1 MSKRIVCMC
10 ARDVNQKKKERHFFF
25 YFDRWFCYSLR
36 NYSIKTNFIF
46 LFPIRFGIFYFV
58 KFLSTKLWKIFHYF
72 PNELLNFVSRFSFYN
87 KSFDSFNREKTCGM
101 RDRLF
106 IHIYYLSRGGR
117 GRDIK
122 VVGWILAIVG
132 MIGRFR
138 QRLIDQ
144 TIRDDSAFAFT
155 FHKIVPDRSI
165 TFEEARA
172 ALRNRTSTRERE
184 RGFALLSA
192 SHHRS
197 CLLQSRDCIDWN
209 EHVGTR
215 CSESGPRVTLRRNN
229 DRESIVNNRD

>member
-1 MSKRIVCMC
+1 M
-10 ARDVNQKKKERHFFF
+10 
-25 YFDRWFCYSLR
+25 
-36 NYSIKTNFIF
+36 
-46 LFPIRFGIFYFV
+46 
-58 KFLSTKLWKIFHYF
+58 
-72 PNELLNFVSRFSFYN
+72 
-87 KSFDSFNREKTCGM
+87 
-101 RDRLF
+101 
-106 IHIYYLSRGGR
+106 
-117 GRDIK
+117 
-122 VVGWILAIVG
+122 VGWILAIVG

-197 CLLQSRDCIDWN
+197 CLLQSRDCGMN
-209 EHVGTR
+209 TLEHVAVNPDH
-215 CSESGPRVTLRRNN
+215 ELRYV
-229 DRESIVNNRD
+229 ETTIENRSLITEINLFLFLVKYS

>member
-1 MSKRIVCMC
+1 ML
-10 ARDVNQKKKERHFFF
+10 NFF
-25 YFDRWFCYSLR
+25 LL
-36 NYSIKTNFIF
+36 NFGKFFIIF
-46 LFPIRFGIFYFV
+46 VTF
-58 KFLSTKLWKIFHYF
+58 
-72 PNELLNFVSRFSFYN
+72 ELLNFVSRFSFYN

-197 CLLQSRDCIDWN
+197 CLLQSRDCKWN

-215 CSESGPRVTLRRNN
+215 CSESRPRVTLRRNN